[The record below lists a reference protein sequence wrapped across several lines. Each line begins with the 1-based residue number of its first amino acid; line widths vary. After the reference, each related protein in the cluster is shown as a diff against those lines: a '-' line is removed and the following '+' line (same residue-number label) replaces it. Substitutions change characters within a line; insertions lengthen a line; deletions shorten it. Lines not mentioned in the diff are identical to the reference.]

1 MTGSRSSARDPR
13 YDVLFEP
20 VRIGPVVARNRF
32 FQVPHCNGM
41 GWTQPR
47 ALAALR
53 GIKAEG
59 GWAVVSTE
67 EVEIHP
73 TSDCEPYHEG
83 RLWSDDDIPALAMMA
98 DAVHE
103 HGALAAIELTHHGA
117 SCANYGTREIPLAP
131 SHRPVVYYSPVQ
143 ARAMSKRDIRE
154 YRQWHRDAAL
164 RSKRAG
170 FDIVYVYASH
180 DLSLAVHF
188 LQRRKNDRSDEY
200 GGSLENRVRLLREVI
215 EDTKDAVGD
224 RCAVAV
230 RLGVDELLGP
240 DGITS
245 EGEGREVIEM
255 LAELPDLWDVNI
267 SNWTN
272 DSQAS
277 RFAKEGYQE
286 EYTRFVKSVTS
297 KPVVG
302 VGRFTSPDTMVSQ
315 VRRGV
320 LDFIGAARPS
330 IADPFLPKKL
340 EEGRAED
347 IRECIGC
354 NICVS
359 SDYSMSNLRCTQ
371 NPTMGEEWRRGW
383 HPERIATR
391 GSEGVVLVVGTGPAG
406 LEAALSAARRGYEVH
421 LAEASTE
428 LGGRVTRE
436 AALPGLREWLRVRDW
451 RVGQLNKLANVHIY
465 RDSPLDAANILE
477 FGARHVV
484 IATGSRWRR
493 DGVGRANGAAIA
505 GFEGPQGPV
514 GATGAMGP
522 RGLVGATG
530 ATASVGPV
538 GGIFTPDDIMAG
550 HIPGAGPVVIFDDD
564 HYYMG
569 GVLAERCVEVGLAV
583 TLVTPA
589 AIPSAWTVNTLEALP
604 IARRL
609 LRLGVEVVPYSN
621 VQGFDGR
628 RVLLVNELTGVV
640 TERGATAVV
649 AVTARLPVDGLYAAL
664 EGESQRMAE
673 AGIVSLTRVGDCYA
687 PGTIQAAVYSG
698 HKLARELDAAPVLA
712 SSIRRELPLGVT
724 G

>member
-1 MTGSRSSARDPR
+1 M
-13 YDVLFEP
+13 
-20 VRIGPVVARNRF
+20 N
-32 FQVPHCNGM
+32 
-41 GWTQPR
+41 
-47 ALAALR
+47 
-53 GIKAEG
+53 
-59 GWAVVSTE
+59 
-67 EVEIHP
+67 
-73 TSDCEPYHEG
+73 
-83 RLWSDDDIPALAMMA
+83 
-98 DAVHE
+98 
-103 HGALAAIELTHHGA
+103 
-117 SCANYGTREIPLAP
+117 
-131 SHRPVVYYSPVQ
+131 
-143 ARAMSKRDIRE
+143 KRDIRE

-188 LQRRKNDRSDEY
+188 LQRSKNDRGDEY

-240 DGITS
+240 GGITS
-245 EGEGREVIEM
+245 AGEGREVIEM
-255 LAELPDLWDVNI
+255 LAELPDLWDINI

-272 DSQAS
+272 DSQTS

-286 EYTRFVKSVTS
+286 DYTRFVKSMTS

-330 IADPFLPKKL
+330 IADPFLPRKL

-359 SDYSMSNLRCTQ
+359 SDFSSSNLRCTQ

-383 HPERIATR
+383 HPERIAPR
-391 GSEGVVLVVGTGPAG
+391 GSEGTVLVVGAGPAG

-465 RDSPLDAANILE
+465 RDSPLEVSNILE

-493 DGVGRANGAAIA
+493 DGVGRENGAPIA
-505 GFEGPQGPV
+505 GFDGGPV
-514 GATGAMGP
+514 
-522 RGLVGATG
+522 
-530 ATASVGPV
+530 
-538 GGIFTPDDIMAG
+538 FTPDDVMEG
-550 HIPGAGPVVIFDDD
+550 RLPEGPTVIFDDD

-569 GVLAERCVEVGLAV
+569 GVLAERCVAAGLPV

-609 LRLGVEVVPYSN
+609 LRLGVELVPYTN
-621 VQGFDGR
+621 IQGFDGR
-628 RVLLVNELTGVV
+628 RVLLVNGLTGAV
-640 TERGATAVV
+640 TEREARAVI
-649 AVTARLPVDGLYAAL
+649 AVTARLPVDGLYEAL
-664 EGESQRMAE
+664 EGESRQMVE
-673 AGIVSLTRVGDCYA
+673 AGIASLTRAGDCYA

-698 HKLARELDAAPVLA
+698 HKLARELDAAPTLA